1 MDSLTELFC
10 LIDDFCRVFEPAF
23 EQQLL
28 ASGQRKRRR
37 RSELSLA
44 ELMTLAVLFHQLRF
58 RQFKAFYLG
67 YACRHLRAEFP
78 ALPSYQ
84 RCVELLPRC
93 AAPLA
98 ALFEALRGECDG
110 ISIADST
117 ALAVCD
123 NRRIHSHRVFEGRA
137 ERGKTST
144 GWFFGFKLHLVINSK
159 GDLLRLRLTPG
170 NTDDR
175 KPIPEMCEGLFGLLF
190 ADKGY
195 VAKWL
200 TEALAGRGVRLVTK
214 PKKNMRPVLRT
225 EFEAAVLRRRSLVE
239 TVIDELKNLC
249 QIEHTRH
256 RSVSN
261 FLVNLMAGVVAYC
274 LSGSKPSLNLTRLN
288 LLPKP

>member
-23 EQQLL
+23 ERQLL
-28 ASGQRKRRR
+28 ASGQRRRR
-37 RSELSLA
+37 RRCELSLA
-44 ELMTLAVLFHQLRF
+44 ELMTLTVLFHQLRF

-93 AAPLA
+93 VAPLA

-110 ISIADST
+110 VSIADST

-159 GDLLRLRLTPG
+159 GELLRLKLTPG

-175 KPIPEMCEGLFGLLF
+175 KPIPEMSEGLFGLLF

-200 TEALAGRGVRLVTK
+200 TEALARQGIRLVTK
-214 PKKNMRPVLRT
+214 PKKNMKPVLRT
-225 EFEAAVLRRRSLVE
+225 EFEEALLRRRSLVE

-256 RSVSN
+256 RSLSN

-274 LSGSKPSLNLTRLN
+274 LSDTKPSLNLTRLN

>member
-1 MDSLTELFC
+1 MDNLTELFR
-10 LIDDFCRVFEPAF
+10 LMDDFCRAFEPAL
-23 EQQLL
+23 EQRLL
-28 ASGQRKRRR
+28 ADGRRKRRR
-37 RSELSLA
+37 PGGLSLS

-67 YACRHLRAEFP
+67 YACRHLRGEFP
-78 ALPSYQ
+78 KLPSYQ

-98 ALFEALRGECDG
+98 ALFQAACGECDG
-110 ISIADST
+110 VSIADPT

-123 NRRIHSHRVFEGRA
+123 NRRIHSHRTFEGHA

-159 GDLLRLRLTPG
+159 GELLRLRLTPG

-175 KPIPEMCEGLFGLLF
+175 KPLPGMCGGLFGQLF

-200 TEALAGRGVRLVTK
+200 AEALADQGIQLIAK
-214 PKKNMRPVLRT
+214 PRKNMKPAPLT
-225 EFEAAVLRRRSLVE
+225 GFERAVLCRRSLVE
-239 TVIDELKNLC
+239 TVIDQLKNLC

-274 LSGSKPSLNLTRLN
+274 LSDTKPSLNLARVN
-288 LLPKP
+288 LLPQP